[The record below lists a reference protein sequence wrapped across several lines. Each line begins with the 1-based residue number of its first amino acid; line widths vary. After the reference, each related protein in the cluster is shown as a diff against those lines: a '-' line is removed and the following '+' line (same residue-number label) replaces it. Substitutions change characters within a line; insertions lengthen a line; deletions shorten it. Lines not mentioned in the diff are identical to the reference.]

1 MVTYFDSNITRSVY
15 LDFEMYFPLIA
26 AKAVKFTDIGFSEY
40 EVECE
45 NLSDEDTRSIFV
57 YDDLDKTL
65 RRRMYLSSNELTSDQ
80 WAAEFGYKLNRAIRI
95 ARLSQEEFAN
105 KLGVSRATVSRYIN
119 GKYVPSYLVM
129 IDMANILGCS
139 VDDLRNF

>member
-1 MVTYFDSNITRSVY
+1 MVTYFDNGITRSVY
-15 LDFEMYFPLIA
+15 LNFEMYFPLIA
-26 AKAVKFTDIGFSEY
+26 AKAVEFNDLGLHEY
-40 EVECE
+40 EVICE
-45 NLSDEDTRSIFV
+45 GLTDEEVRCVFI
-57 YDDLDKTL
+57 YDNLDKTL
-65 RRRMYLSSNELTSDQ
+65 RRRMYLFSNELTSDQ